1 MVAIVTGSGLGLERG
16 SGFVLGSNG
25 ALGDASVGRLGSAV
39 TVNAATGNLVIQN
52 QDEVLIGQG
61 PDSVLSRSYNSL
73 GLLNDDN
80 GDNWRASAQ
89 RSVVLVSGTVN
100 TAGSTV
106 KRIDWDGSEVI
117 FTWDAGRSA
126 YISRDGTGAYDII
139 TFASNVWTWTDGASQ
154 TVEKYDNLNGGRI
167 TSTADTDGNQ
177 LTYTYTSGQLTRVTT
192 ASGDYTDLTWT
203 GSNLTQLI
211 TRTSGGTI
219 IAART
224 RYAYDTSNRLVTV
237 TTDLSPADNSIS
249 DGKVVTTSYT
259 YDGTSR
265 RVASISE
272 SGSGNFVSFTYA
284 QVGTSPDYRIATVT
298 EAMFSGSLRT
308 TSFSY
313 DTVNRRT
320 TVTDPLGKATVLA
333 YDVNGNLTSAT
344 YPPATVGATAQVVQ
358 YAYNG
363 SGDVTSVTDAMGK
376 VTAYTYDTNGNLTLE
391 RDAAG
396 NTVERI
402 YGTKNQLLNETHFL
416 VPDPDG
422 AGALQP
428 GGAVTR
434 RYAYDAENHLRFAV
448 DEDGLVTEY
457 RYNTPGQLVST
468 IKYTANKYDLTGLS
482 KTTTVSEATLAAWVT
497 AISDRSTVQRTDT
510 TYDFRG
516 NVATVTEYSA
526 ADSAGNGLTSATYT
540 RTTYTYDQFGM
551 LLSRYVS
558 GQARTEYFTY
568 DGLGRML
575 TATDLALGVTSTVY
589 NDAGRTATTTLP
601 NGMVKTSVFT
611 AQGELWTYAESGS
624 GVATET
630 ESYKY
635 DKLGRLRSMTDA
647 LGKRDFIFYDDAG
660 RQTGAMDPRGILTEY
675 RYDAANRLI
684 ATVRYANAMST
695 AAINSLFDA
704 SGNPTTATVA
714 SVRPATTNYD
724 RWEWNIYDNAD
735 RVVEKII
742 TVRGAWEGQSGAVTT
757 YAYDGTGQLVKT
769 TQYANV
775 LAPSTVAGFMASP
788 PTAVTLPTANAASD
802 RVTRSFYAN
811 DGLLIG
817 ELDGDG
823 ALKQFS
829 YDKAGRLVTTTA
841 YANLAA
847 ANLRA
852 TGDFT
857 ALLGS
862 VGTSTSDRVEYLVYD
877 GQGHVRYRLD
887 GNRRPTEYVYDA
899 AGRVLRTIDYGA
911 SIGSSSGYS
920 LSYVQGQITS
930 LNLVANAATRMT
942 RAVYDDAGDK
952 KFEINTEGYVSE
964 FGINIMDQITSVTR
978 YLTKYSASDNPTFN
992 AISSWASANN
1002 NSVSDR
1008 YFYDSFGRLVYEGDA
1023 EGYITEHQYD
1033 LNDRVIKDIR
1043 YPAQYTIAWGATVS
1057 DVASQIGALPAGAVV
1072 KTYAYDASGNVVDSW
1087 DGLNN
1092 RTHYDYTAFNQAW
1105 QITEAYGTADAA
1117 VTSFIFDTAGRMVN
1131 KSTAVGTPEQTN
1143 TGYAYDGLGNLTS
1156 EVDARN
1162 NTTTYSYDAVG
1173 NMLTRTVPLDAST
1186 NALTSYQYN
1195 AFGNVVKVTDPR
1207 GNASYNYYDKLDRLT
1222 LAIDAEGYAT
1232 QTTYTIGNEIA
1243 STKRYYL
1250 RASNTGSVS
1259 TVPTLNTHALDA
1271 TTSFTRDKLGRT
1283 TKVTDAEGYYEQYT
1297 LNALGD
1303 RVSVR
1308 NKLGGIT
1315 TNVFDKR
1322 GLLIQETLPVGST
1335 RSDGTVQ
1342 SANIVNKFEYDARGN
1357 RTKMIEAFGLSEQRT
1372 TTYAYDKNDRLVSK
1386 TGDVQLVTH
1395 SDVWQTSAAP
1405 VDSYQYDGRGN
1416 LILTTDPAGAKTY
1429 AYYDDNDRKI
1439 AEINPVGTLSTWT
1452 YDANGNVT
1460 AAETSAANRIAYSKF
1475 EGGTAGWQLAYNPSG
1490 IVNAGS
1496 PYTTVW
1502 NGKNLIKA
1510 EATATSANQVFS
1522 VGTGVADRFA
1532 VIPGE
1537 RLSIQAGVES
1547 QGTVGTL
1554 TLGVHWF
1561 AADGSYIGSSTIG
1574 TLSGNQSFD
1583 TKIKNFVTVPAG
1595 AVKGMMELYGTSTG
1609 SGWGAISLTEPM
1621 VSTANASQSQHLTFV
1636 AGSTTGALQETKRT
1650 TSFTYDKANRLVTTS
1665 QTGLRFGWPDSPY
1678 TTIASGTVTTTNYYD
1693 AAGNIIR
1700 QLGGN
1705 TASIYSYYDK
1715 LGRKIAQVD
1724 QGNYLTSWQLDAEGN
1739 ALSETRLA
1747 TPYGTTPVAGGTPPT
1762 VASDAANDRTT
1773 SFTYDRNGRRL
1784 TETRQAVISSTI
1796 GTNGA
1801 LHSVTNEATIYYTYN
1816 GLGLVT
1822 SKTEANGGVTDWLL
1836 GYNPNG
1842 IATNSTPLEGVWA
1855 GKDYS
1860 KISFSSTAANQVVSI
1875 AADYAGPLNFNSGDQ
1890 LSVSVGLE
1898 GQGPVSR
1905 QDVVVHYWDK
1915 TGNYLGGYSVG
1926 SLNGNQAFD
1935 TRLSGLIAIPAGAAK
1950 VRVEIYLY
1958 TSGAGAGSVV
1968 MSEPRLTVRTPS
1980 LATLAAFGDRTT
1992 YAYDQMGRLT
2002 ATRGPSFVDH
2012 TGATVQPSTDTYY
2025 DGLNNVTRTREG
2037 DLNASANDHVTTF
2050 AYYAGNGRLYT
2061 STDANGQTQGYYY
2074 DEAGRLTLNT
2084 YARQFSNGSARWEAR
2099 SINYDLAGRVIEQT
2113 TRRINDAGTTW
2124 IQDGDITRFAYTTAG
2139 EVAMRGVNGQ
2149 WQEQFSYDAGGRVW
2163 RSTAG
2168 DGVVKLYIYGGD
2180 GQPSLV
2186 ISSSGAALPAGY
2198 SWSTITLDQAVALL
2212 TNNGAAAIGTVAVP
2226 GMVVTINV
2234 YDGRGQL
2241 VSTREPLRETTAIG
2255 SSLATIV
2262 HNKAY
2267 NAFGEV
2273 VSETDARG
2281 NTTNF
2286 SYNTMGR
2293 LIQKLSP
2300 NVNWTAENGAISTS
2314 RPQEDYYYDPSGRLV
2329 GIRDANGNLKTRTL
2343 LAGSGHGGEEA
2354 EVLKEFH
2361 PDGGVLENR
2370 YDVFG
2375 NVRLAINEVGSTQTF
2390 IYDKMDRLTQLKHQ
2404 QRSDGTQLDDFYG
2417 YDSLGQRIWHY
2428 NSALNSGVQETT
2440 DYDIQ
2445 GRVTKQVAFG
2455 GDTTTYGY
2463 MWSSGIVTNGLGTF
2477 GGWVKDTNVS
2487 GQGNTL
2493 RERMD
2498 YFGRLVD
2505 KVDYGNHDFDYTYD
2519 LAGRLSQRTNNLGQ
2533 AISYSY
2539 YNTGAMASQTSGYST
2554 PDFGSTITSAYR
2566 YDVDGNRTFESYVA
2580 NTTYTD
2586 WYSGAPYSFNTSHQ
2600 SATVSWD
2607 AMNRMTSFVDSGAS
2621 GSAPTSVA
2629 WEYDKVGN
2637 IRHMAATFRYMDQ
2650 QGNIAGTDSSQDY
2663 WYKYDSMNRF
2673 VTTKGVFNGARGSG
2687 SITRGFQGMDVS
2699 YDAAGRRASVT
2710 TSVDASYWVDLY
2722 PWGGYWVYGYQEKK
2736 ENYSYTADGYLAQ
2749 VNTALGEI
2757 SEDPGSIPAASG
2769 TGALTASYARDA
2781 MGRVTNYTEYTSSGS
2796 LAYSRAAAYNA
2807 KSQVT
2812 NDVVTSVRTDGTW
2825 VSGTTYY
2832 FDSNG
2837 NGSGAYMGGVVTKA
2851 VTSVTKNGVGQ
2862 TGNSTTNTFEWWDNA
2877 LQKTTNYVS
2886 GSTNNTSTF
2895 YYDEGGHLQSV
2906 YIQDGRP
2913 RSVTFIT
2920 DANGQI
2926 LQRDEADNN
2935 ASNGDPRELHYYF
2948 NGIKVGDVS
2957 NNGTSDLDYAASIA
2971 QHQAVPGNYAFRNGW
2986 GTGYNYADFDQS
2998 YDPINGLNYE
3008 SSAGRYTVQA
3018 GDTLESI
3025 AQAVWGD
3032 ASFWYMI
3039 AEANGLSGADSIQ
3052 AGQSLLIPN
3061 KVHNSHNN
3069 SSTWKVY
3076 DPNEAIG
3083 DTAPTAV
3090 KPPKKSGG
3098 CGGIG
3103 MILMV
3108 VVAVAVAALVGPAII
3123 GAPAA
3128 MGSTSATIL
3137 GTMTTIPTF
3146 TAATGLTAAL
3156 GAVGG
3161 AAVGGALAAAAGSIV
3176 SQGVGL
3182 AIGAQ
3187 DRFSWK
3193 GVALSALTGGVSGGL
3208 GASGL
3213 LKGASPLLQGAARGV
3228 AGSVIT
3234 QGIAL
3239 AAGLQSKFDWA
3250 GVASAGVGGGIGK
3263 WVGGGQTVS
3272 GMAGGLA
3279 ASAAQSLVT
3288 GRDFGDTIM
3297 GNLPSIIGSTI
3308 GNLAADQVAARG
3320 APKTGSKSEERGA
3333 VNAKGDII
3341 VNQEALSLN
3350 LPSLLDTS
3358 LNARD
3363 LSLNEMAALAGA
3375 GSSSSSLSWPD
3386 VSAGILS
3393 GAIPVANAATL
3404 DGGRA
3409 YLSARAVKPGQLVPM
3424 GRDGVTFSIPAAGDA
3439 SWLSDSIVTGAVR
3452 TELPAGGVGFT
3463 TYNREGN
3470 DQFGTQGTI
3479 NRIVNLGKIW
3489 ADGHDSLIAIG
3500 DISHKDG
3507 GSFRPDHT
3515 AHLYG
3520 THVDVRPFRIDNSM
3534 GPLTWKSDIYDRN
3547 ATIDFIKTVKSTYPG
3562 TKVLFNDPHIIS
3574 SGLSVRAPG
3583 HDNHLHIQFYNI
3595 GRK

>member
-89 RSVVLVSGTVN
+89 RSVVLVFGTVN
-100 TAGSTV
+100 TAGSTI

-237 TTDLSPADNSIS
+237 TTDLSPADNGIS

-333 YDVNGNLTSAT
+333 YDVNGNLTNAT

-558 GQARTEYFTY
+558 GQARTEYFTC

-1232 QTTYTIGNEIA
+1232 QTTYTIGDAIA

-1250 RASNTGSVS
+1250 RATNTGSVS

-1297 LNALGD
+1297 LNAFGD

-1416 LILTTDPAGAKTY
+1416 LILTTDPAGAKTF

-1452 YDANGNVT
+1452 YDANGNVLT
-1460 AAETSAANRIAYSKF
+1460 ARVYGDAVALPSTP
-1475 EGGTAGWQLAYNPSG
+1475 GGIQPNP
-1490 IVNAGS
+1490 VNAS
-1496 PYTTVW
+1496 NYRQT
-1502 NGKNLIKA
+1502 L
-1510 EATATSANQVFS
+1510 FS
-1522 VGTGVADRFA
+1522 
-1532 VIPGE
+1532 
-1537 RLSIQAGVES
+1537 
-1547 QGTVGTL
+1547 
-1554 TLGVHWF
+1554 
-1561 AADGSYIGSSTIG
+1561 
-1574 TLSGNQSFD
+1574 
-1583 TKIKNFVTVPAG
+1583 
-1595 AVKGMMELYGTSTG
+1595 
-1609 SGWGAISLTEPM
+1609 
-1621 VSTANASQSQHLTFV
+1621 
-1636 AGSTTGALQETKRT
+1636 
-1650 TSFTYDKANRLVTTS
+1650 YDKANRLVTTS
-1665 QTGLRFGWPDSPY
+1665 QTGLRFGWPDNPY
-1678 TTIASGTVTTTNYYD
+1678 TTIASGTVTTTIYYD
-1693 AAGNIIR
+1693 PAGNIIR

-1739 ALSETRLA
+1739 ALSETRFA

-2012 TGATVQPSTDTYY
+2012 TGATVQPSADTYY

-2037 DLNASANDHVTTF
+2037 DLNAGANDHVTTF
-2050 AYYAGNGRLYT
+2050 TYYAGNGRLYT
-2061 STDANGQTQGYYY
+2061 SVDANGSTQGYYY

-2084 YARQFSNGSARWEAR
+2084 YARQFSNGAVRHEAR

-2113 TRRINDAGTTW
+2113 TRRINDAGTAW
-2124 IQDGDITRFAYTTAG
+2124 IQEGDITRIAYTTAG

-2226 GMVVTINV
+2226 GMVVTINA

-2286 SYNTMGR
+2286 SYNTMGK

-2300 NVNWTAENGAISTS
+2300 NVNWTAENGAITTS

-2354 EVLKEFH
+2354 DVLKEFH

-2428 NSALNSGVQETT
+2428 NSALNSGVKETT

-2445 GRVTKQVAFG
+2445 GRVTKQVTFG
-2455 GDTTTYGY
+2455 GDTTQFGY
-2463 MWSSGIVTNGLGTF
+2463 VWYSVIAANGSGIAS
-2477 GGWVKDTNVS
+2477 GGWQKIITNS
-2487 GQGNTL
+2487 AGMAAFENA
-2493 RERMD
+2493 D
-2498 YFGRLVD
+2498 YFGRTTWRQD
-2505 KVDYGNHDFDYTYD
+2505 FGGHNFDYTYD

-2722 PWGGYWVYGYQEKK
+2722 PWGGFWVYGYQEKK

-2757 SEDPGSIPAASG
+2757 SEDPGSIPAATG

-2837 NGSGAYMGGVVTKA
+2837 NGSGTYMGGVVTKA
-2851 VTSVTKNGVGQ
+2851 VTSVTKNGAGQ

-3098 CGGIG
+3098 CGGFG

-3108 VVAVAVAALVGPAII
+3108 VVAIAVSVVTYGALTAPATATVTGSAAVATSVGAL
-3123 GAPAA
+3123 
-3128 MGSTSATIL
+3128 
-3137 GTMTTIPTF
+3137 TIPTVAVSAGGILAGGGL
-3146 TAATGLTAAL
+3146 AAGVAA
-3156 GAVGG
+3156 
-3161 AAVGGALAAAAGSIV
+3161 GALAAAAGSIV

-3208 GASGL
+3208 GGVNVFGSTAKGL
-3213 LKGASPLLQGAARGV
+3213 GAIGNMAARGV
-3228 AGSVIT
+3228 ASSVIT

-3288 GRDFGDTIM
+3288 GRDFGDTLM
-3297 GNLPSIIGSTI
+3297 GNLPSIIGNTI
-3308 GNLAADQVAARG
+3308 GNLVAEGIAGSGRGSEANKPIRMAQNGAGPRMPGQADVMYDYDPHLIVVTARRQEDKGFFGSIYKGLSGVDRFFSGLFGGGNSRGQLFDTSGVASSVAMTLRRAGATADRVANTIASSPAYQYSFGQKSLYNRYLVEPFYAAA
-3320 APKTGSKSEERGA
+3320 GA
-3333 VNAKGDII
+3333 VDPGII
-3341 VNQEALSLN
+3341 ATLETSGVPGFTAGGGVLGGLRSLSILRGEAL
-3350 LPSLLDTS
+3350 
-3358 LNARD
+3358 AAQRAAG
-3363 LSLNEMAALAGA
+3363 AALPKFTFRGDSRLEGEIFRDGFAPR
-3375 GSSSSSLSWPD
+3375 GSSTDLLAHALDSSSPPSAFVPTSRSFNVASGFDSNVYVLRPTNGID
-3386 VSAGILS
+3386 VNRALGSASPYPLEQEI
-3393 GAIPVANAATL
+3393 AIFGKVSPS
-3404 DGGRA
+3404 DI
-3409 YLSARAVKPGQLVPM
+3409 RAVTRPSEGISILNPG
-3424 GRDGVTFSIPAAGDA
+3424 
-3439 SWLSDSIVTGAVR
+3439 
-3452 TELPAGGVGFT
+3452 
-3463 TYNREGN
+3463 
-3470 DQFGTQGTI
+3470 
-3479 NRIVNLGKIW
+3479 
-3489 ADGHDSLIAIG
+3489 
-3500 DISHKDG
+3500 
-3507 GSFRPDHT
+3507 
-3515 AHLYG
+3515 YG
-3520 THVDVRPFRIDNSM
+3520 PR
-3534 GPLTWKSDIYDRN
+3534 
-3547 ATIDFIKTVKSTYPG
+3547 
-3562 TKVLFNDPHIIS
+3562 
-3574 SGLSVRAPG
+3574 
-3583 HDNHLHIQFYNI
+3583 
-3595 GRK
+3595 